1 MTVSFHV
8 TATVPKTTMVQTL
21 VSTSVYLCRAKNQ
34 AKETMFLKR
43 NPEKIVK
50 MSKQNEQESSLK

>member
-1 MTVSFHV
+1 
-8 TATVPKTTMVQTL
+8 MVQTL